1 MVSVSPC
8 CFVNTMLTWNGF
20 TPLSSV
26 RLRVAFEPDLTG
38 ALGPVVFDDAGRVEG
53 PALRHLA
60 VITGINA
67 SVTPAGGPSPALPV
81 RITSSVLSTPSAT
94 RGRGVLWCASSA
106 AQRVTHVTSLAL
118 ALALVAA
125 IYTDC
130 VSVRTA
136 QGRQAA
142 LLVVQRIRGRSGDDI
157 WSPCR
162 CSY

>member
-1 MVSVSPC
+1 
-8 CFVNTMLTWNGF
+8 MLTWNGLAA
-20 TPLSSV
+20 LSSV

-67 SVTPAGGPSPALPV
+67 SVTPAGRTSPALPV
-81 RITSSVLSTPSAT
+81 RITSSVLPSAP
-94 RGRGVLWCASSA
+94 RGPSWVLWRASPA
-106 AQRVTHVTSLAL
+106 AQRVTLVTSLAL
-118 ALALVAA
+118 ALAFGAA
-125 IYTDC
+125 LYTDC

-142 LLVVQRIRGRSGDDI
+142 LLVV
-157 WSPCR
+157 
-162 CSY
+162 